1 MKLFSYIIILAVFI
15 IVPIT
20 TFAQTE
26 KQAFHMAFD
35 NYKYK
40 DVVVD
45 EVLSVNTFRL
55 KDGEKIRLIG
65 LRVPKEFVLREKK
78 DKKKRDKYGF
88 VIKEKEPP
96 FTPFNEKAINFV
108 RDLIEGKHLR
118 LEFDVRKTD
127 ENYVTL
133 AYAFLIE
140 DNTFINGE
148 ILRQGFAYLSLG
160 PLNKKYEKQLKSAYQ
175 EAKRELRGVHG
186 Q

>member
-1 MKLFSYIIILAVFI
+1 MKLFYYIIIS
-15 IVPIT
+15 IVLMITPIA
-20 TFAQTE
+20 TFAQTG
-26 KQAFHMAFD
+26 KQVFHMAFD
-35 NYKYK
+35 NCNRYK

-55 KDGEKIRLIG
+55 KDGEKVRLIG
-65 LRVPKEFVLREKK
+65 LRVPKEFVLKKK
-78 DKKKRDKYGF
+78 DKKRRDKYGF

-108 RDLIEGKHLR
+108 RNLIEGKHVR
-118 LEFDVRKTD
+118 LEFDVKKTD

-133 AYAFLIE
+133 AYAFLIK
-140 DNTFINGE
+140 DNTFVNGE